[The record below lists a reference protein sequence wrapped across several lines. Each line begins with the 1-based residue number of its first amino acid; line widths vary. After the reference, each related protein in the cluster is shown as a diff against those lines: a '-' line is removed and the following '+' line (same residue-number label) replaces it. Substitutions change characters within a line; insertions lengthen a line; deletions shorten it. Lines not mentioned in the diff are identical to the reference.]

1 MQLKFG
7 CRLRSIVCS
16 CLSQVLWVI
25 IILSQEEYIIELFP
39 KQREHNREH
48 NVQLQVT
55 TKVNWTTIINKS
67 VVNVGSFYRSIISP
81 PSRPFLVPSLS
92 GPDLLVVCTYVR

>member
-39 KQREHNREH
+39 KQRERNREH

-55 TKVNWTTIINKS
+55 TKVN
-67 VVNVGSFYRSIISP
+67 
-81 PSRPFLVPSLS
+81 
-92 GPDLLVVCTYVR
+92 TYDRIGLQS